1 MYFHLKRPPSD
12 KLHPKAKDN
21 LNTKRTLVLSLTD
34 MYFSVLYY
42 L

>member
-21 LNTKRTLVLSLTD
+21 LNTKRTTD